1 MLKYYSSIDVF
12 SKSLN
17 AEEIENILN
26 IKFDEKREIGQPRT
40 KKTILK
46 YTENVWI
53 LKSHTDPNIP
63 LKNHLEN
70 LFEKIGPN
78 IKNFSQL
85 VNNCEV
91 QCSCIIEGDEEDG
104 NPEINFPSNLIKKL
118 SLINASIDVD
128 LYIY

>member
-1 MLKYYSSIDVF
+1 MLKFYSSIDVF

-26 IKFDEKREIGQPRT
+26 IKFDEKSEIGQPRT

-46 YTENVWI
+46 FTENIWT
-53 LKSHTDPNIP
+53 LKSNTDPNIP
-63 LKNHLEN
+63 LKNHIEN

-78 IKNFSQL
+78 IKNFPQL
-85 VNNCEV
+85 GNNCEV
-91 QCSCIIEGDEEDG
+91 QCSCIIDGDEDDG

>member
-1 MLKYYSSIDVF
+1 MLKFYSSIDVF
-12 SKSLN
+12 SKSLD
-17 AEEIENILN
+17 AEEIGNILK
-26 IKFDEKREIGQPRT
+26 IKFDEKREIGQLRA
-40 KKTILK
+40 KNSILK
-46 YTENVWI
+46 YAENVWK
-53 LKSHTDPNIP
+53 LKSNTDPNLP
-63 LKNHLEN
+63 LDNHIEN

-78 IKNFSQL
+78 IKNFTQL
-85 VNNCEV
+85 ENNCEV